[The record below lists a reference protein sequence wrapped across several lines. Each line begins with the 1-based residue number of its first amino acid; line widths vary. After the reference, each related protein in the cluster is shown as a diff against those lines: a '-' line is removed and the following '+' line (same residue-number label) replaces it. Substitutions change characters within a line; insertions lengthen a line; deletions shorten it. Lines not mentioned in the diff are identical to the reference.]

1 MSKRPRDI
9 GRKYLSGSK
18 KRAIAKAKKAK
29 EEKEKGAMDKFIRSV
44 NVESDNNEGNGS
56 QEMTCR
62 EASGKPNLSSISSND
77 QQITTLC
84 QNSPV
89 ETNMGDN
96 DTLESSEE
104 DSNPALHNS
113 FAIKD
118 DPATWPDRINQNVRD
133 YLVNK
138 GPPKIIV
145 DNFPQNEKG
154 LHFSK
159 FHCKR
164 KLKNGEVI
172 ERPWLIYSESS
183 DKVYCYYCKLFDNSD
198 TALATSGFNNW
209 SNIHTRLEEHE
220 KSKKH
225 LHSTLNCYELHQRL
239 STGLTVDKENEKLIR
254 QETKR
259 WNQVFERLVASVQF
273 LAERNLAFRGSEEEI
288 GNSHNGNFLGVI
300 ELLGKFDP
308 VMQDHIQ
315 KVINKDIHNH
325 YLGKNIQNEIIETMG
340 QAVLQEIVAR
350 IKSAKYFAVI
360 LDCTPDIS
368 HQEQMSMVLR
378 YVADGSHSDVPAGV
392 YEHFIKFIVVESS
405 TGEHLF
411 NTLIQELEMLG
422 LDVENIRGQGYDNGA
437 NMKGHKSGV
446 QARLLERNSRAFFT
460 PCVCHNFNLVLGDT
474 AKTCPDAMT
483 FFGTLQRI
491 YTIFASL
498 TKRWTVFKKHVKGL
512 SVKPLSETRWECRMD
527 SVKAVRYQAT
537 GVCDALEELAE
548 CTDDA
553 QGKSEAESLV
563 SQMRSYKFL
572 VALVF
577 WHSLLFQ
584 VNFVSKELQSD
595 TMDIV
600 TGLTSCER
608 LCDWLKTYRETG
620 FEDALINANELAT
633 ELEVEPV
640 FPHKHS
646 RTKKRMFTYES
657 FHEPISD
664 PKTEFRVNFF
674 NEVVDKA
681 LQSLQPRFMQLKE
694 HHNLFGFLYTF
705 LNMTKDDIRKCSAD
719 LEIALTDISKQSKD
733 IDGYMLSEEMEIIKS
748 VLPTQQQKPRELL
761 QYLACNE
768 RSTAFP
774 NLFTALRI
782 LLTIPVTVASGERS
796 FSKLKLIKTYLRSV
810 IHQERLNNL
819 ARLSIESPVSR
830 DINFDKILKN
840 FAEKKARK
848 VCF

>member
-1 MSKRPRDI
+1 
-9 GRKYLSGSK
+9 
-18 KRAIAKAKKAK
+18 
-29 EEKEKGAMDKFIRSV
+29 
-44 NVESDNNEGNGS
+44 
-56 QEMTCR
+56 
-62 EASGKPNLSSISSND
+62 
-77 QQITTLC
+77 
-84 QNSPV
+84 
-89 ETNMGDN
+89 
-96 DTLESSEE
+96 
-104 DSNPALHNS
+104 
-113 FAIKD
+113 
-118 DPATWPDRINQNVRD
+118 
-133 YLVNK
+133 
-138 GPPKIIV
+138 
-145 DNFPQNEKG
+145 
-154 LHFSK
+154 
-159 FHCKR
+159 
-164 KLKNGEVI
+164 
-172 ERPWLIYSESS
+172 
-183 DKVYCYYCKLFDNSD
+183 
-198 TALATSGFNNW
+198 
-209 SNIHTRLEEHE
+209 
-220 KSKKH
+220 
-225 LHSTLNCYELHQRL
+225 
-239 STGLTVDKENEKLIR
+239 
-254 QETKR
+254 
-259 WNQVFERLVASVQF
+259 
-273 LAERNLAFRGSEEEI
+273 
-288 GNSHNGNFLGVI
+288 
-300 ELLGKFDP
+300 
-308 VMQDHIQ
+308 
-315 KVINKDIHNH
+315 
-325 YLGKNIQNEIIETMG
+325 
-340 QAVLQEIVAR
+340 
-350 IKSAKYFAVI
+350 
-360 LDCTPDIS
+360 
-368 HQEQMSMVLR
+368 
-378 YVADGSHSDVPAGV
+378 
-392 YEHFIKFIVVESS
+392 
-405 TGEHLF
+405 
-411 NTLIQELEMLG
+411 
-422 LDVENIRGQGYDNGA
+422 
-437 NMKGHKSGV
+437 MKGHKSGV

-460 PCVCHNFNLVLGDT
+460 PCVCHNFNLVLGDM

-491 YTIFASL
+491 YTIFASS

-537 GVCDALEELAE
+537 EVCDALEELAE

-553 QGKSEAESLV
+553 QGKSEAESLA

-577 WHSLLFQ
+577 WHSLLFR
-584 VNFVSKELQSD
+584 VNFVSKELRSD

-600 TGLTSCER
+600 TGLTSFER

-664 PKTEFRVNFF
+664 PETEFKVNFF

-719 LEIALTDISKQSKD
+719 PEIALTDISKQSKD

-768 RSTAFP
+768 RSTVFP